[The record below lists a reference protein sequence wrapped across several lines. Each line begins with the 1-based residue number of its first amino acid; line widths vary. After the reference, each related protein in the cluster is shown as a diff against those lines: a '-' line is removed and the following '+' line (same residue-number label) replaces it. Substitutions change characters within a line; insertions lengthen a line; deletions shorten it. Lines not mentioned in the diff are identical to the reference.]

1 MAKTKRPMRCVCRSC
16 KIDYETNTYE
26 VTEKHQHGEQI
37 AKMVGAN
44 VEEVYKTLVLEN
56 ANHEHFVFV
65 IPVNASLD
73 MKQAAHVVNEKK
85 LNLMPLDQLK
95 QVTGYVRGGCS
106 PIGMK
111 HLFKTTI
118 DRSAQNLDKIYVSG
132 GQRGMQII
140 IKVED
145 LIKMTE
151 AQVAHITRLTW

>member
-1 MAKTKRPMRCVCRSC
+1 MAKTKKTNAMRMLDRA

-37 AKMVGAN
+37 AAMVGAN

-145 LIKMTE
+145 LIEMTE
-151 AQVAHITRLTW
+151 AQVAHITHD

>member
-1 MAKTKRPMRCVCRSC
+1 MRMLDRA

-73 MKQAAHVVNEKK
+73 MKQAAHVVNEK
-85 LNLMPLDQLK
+85 
-95 QVTGYVRGGCS
+95 S
-106 PIGMK
+106 
-111 HLFKTTI
+111 
-118 DRSAQNLDKIYVSG
+118 
-132 GQRGMQII
+132 
-140 IKVED
+140 
-145 LIKMTE
+145 LI
-151 AQVAHITRLTW
+151 

>member
-1 MAKTKRPMRCVCRSC
+1 MAKTKKTNAMRMLDRA

-37 AKMVGAN
+37 AAMVGAN

-151 AQVAHITRLTW
+151 AQVAHITHD

>member
-1 MAKTKRPMRCVCRSC
+1 MAKTKKTNAMRMLDRA

-26 VTEKHQHGEQI
+26 VTEKNQHGEQI

-151 AQVAHITRLTW
+151 AQVAHITHD

>member
-1 MAKTKRPMRCVCRSC
+1 MRMLDRA

-151 AQVAHITRLTW
+151 AQVAHITHD

>member
-1 MAKTKRPMRCVCRSC
+1 MAKTKKTNVMRMLDRA

-37 AKMVGAN
+37 AAMVGAN

-151 AQVAHITRLTW
+151 AQVAHITHD

>member
-1 MAKTKRPMRCVCRSC
+1 MAKTKKTNAMRMLDRA

-151 AQVAHITRLTW
+151 AQVSHITHD